1 MLSKYTLKLLDELCA
16 KSKDQ
21 YSEGGIL
28 WTFVEAANQAH
39 FRFKDSRREPQA
51 GAMDVKQLG
60 AWVQGALGG
69 ASNPQELVAAVS
81 TSIANELLRALKD
94 DLQVDD
100 FLWAFEDGGTEMT
113 GNIYMARNFD
123 NRYFALEMWW
133 SID

>member
-1 MLSKYTLKLLDELCA
+1 
-16 KSKDQ
+16 
-21 YSEGGIL
+21 
-28 WTFVEAANQAH
+28 
-39 FRFKDSRREPQA
+39 
-51 GAMDVKQLG
+51 MDMKQLG

-94 DLQVDD
+94 DLQVDE

-113 GNIYMARNFD
+113 GNIYMVRNFD